1 MPLPSLLSNSYTRRA
16 SHASTCHDAVLHP
29 PPLLAIDA
37 ELAPGAETA
46 PNVDAVEYN
55 PRGEPLMRNDVV
67 GALEDA
73 DSPSGPG
80 LKLGSASNPGLKAY
94 SSRHCEA
101 TALGTSHTPSHITPL
116 RRGNTAGPPFSP
128 APMALLPPASA
139 HRHQPIS
146 PPGKANIVAIL
157 RSKSL
162 FKREIDSKKQ

>member
-1 MPLPSLLSNSYTRRA
+1 MPLPSLLSNFYTRRA

-67 GALEDA
+67 

-94 SSRHCEA
+94 SSRRCEA
-101 TALGTSHTPSHITPL
+101 TTLGTSHTPSHITPL

-157 RSKSL
+157 RSISL

>member
-37 ELAPGAETA
+37 EFAPGAGTA

-80 LKLGSASNPGLKAY
+80 LKLGIASKASKAY
-94 SSRHCEA
+94 SFRHCEA
-101 TALGTSHTPSHITPL
+101 TTLGTSHTPSHITPL

-128 APMALLPPASA
+128 APMALLPPASV

-157 RSKSL
+157 RSISL

>member
-67 GALEDA
+67 

-80 LKLGSASNPGLKAY
+80 LKLGSASNPGLN
-94 SSRHCEA
+94 EA
-101 TALGTSHTPSHITPL
+101 TALGTSHSL
-116 RRGNTAGPPFSP
+116 RCGNTAGPPFSP
-128 APMALLPPASA
+128 ASMALLPPALA
-139 HRHQPIS
+139 HRYQPIS

-157 RSKSL
+157 RSISL

>member
-16 SHASTCHDAVLHP
+16 SHASTCHDAVLHL

-80 LKLGSASNPGLKAY
+80 LKLGIASNPGLKAD
-94 SSRHCEA
+94 SFRRCEA
-101 TALGTSHTPSHITPL
+101 TALGTSHTPSL
-116 RRGNTAGPPFSP
+116 RRGNTAGSPFSP
-128 APMALLPPASA
+128 ASMALLPPASA

-157 RSKSL
+157 RSHSL
-162 FKREIDSKKQ
+162 FKREIDSKKH